1 MKVVAEQQQ
10 QIRTLEKVV
19 STLCSLAGIRIVAD
33 DANPAQPVAQ
43 PAGGGAVPFSVAPLT
58 TEDVANVGGTP
69 GASNVAPDATANVD
83 SIGGEDANG
92 STTQQTV
99 VTEPVPYAAGAMPY
113 NDVVTRPVI
122 EFGDPLDPEVAF
134 PLQGDFAS
142 PAGFSSGPV
151 APTEPNDVS
160 TVARR
165 RRQATRTRQA
175 ARGRQA
181 ASRAP
186 RPAPQPSD
194 GRTFAAIRL
203 ARLQIAAGLVK
214 GDDLSLG
221 QKIAKDRSL
230 SDEYIQT
237 QIETLSALQQVER
250 QPVRGQRR
258 SLVPQAP
265 RTASRSVP
273 SMSSTPSQGL
283 APVFASIEDDELTF
297 DFGPSAAE

>member
-1 MKVVAEQQQ
+1 
-10 QIRTLEKVV
+10 
-19 STLCSLAGIRIVAD
+19 
-33 DANPAQPVAQ
+33 
-43 PAGGGAVPFSVAPLT
+43 
-58 TEDVANVGGTP
+58 
-69 GASNVAPDATANVD
+69 
-83 SIGGEDANG
+83 
-92 STTQQTV
+92 
-99 VTEPVPYAAGAMPY
+99 
-113 NDVVTRPVI
+113 
-122 EFGDPLDPEVAF
+122 
-134 PLQGDFAS
+134 
-142 PAGFSSGPV
+142 
-151 APTEPNDVS
+151 
-160 TVARR
+160 
-165 RRQATRTRQA
+165 
-175 ARGRQA
+175 
-181 ASRAP
+181 
-186 RPAPQPSD
+186 
-194 GRTFAAIRL
+194 
-203 ARLQIAAGLVK
+203 VK